1 MVMVEVVRRVV
12 ALDRV
17 VVVEVVVVDMPEEQ
31 QQQGLAR
38 RGCVGDSEMLV
49 AMARLTR
56 RIVSTGCEA
65 THLNK

>member
-1 MVMVEVVRRVV
+1 MVVIVVV
-12 ALDRV
+12 ALDGLV
-17 VVVEVVVVDMPEEQ
+17 MEVVEVMVFVGLPKE

-38 RGCVGDSEMLV
+38 RVCVGDSEMLV